1 MRKILSK
8 LVLYLRT
15 IIKYFQLFFK
25 AKEVHKKNEKFFVL
39 IATPIYTN
47 LGDYAIVYAQ
57 LKLLYDCGIKN
68 VLELTRREYEI
79 LRKYLGNIIR
89 DEDVI
94 IIDGG
99 GNIGTLW
106 IEEEYKIRDIIS
118 RFSNN
123 PIIVFPQTAFFE
135 NSKWGEAELDKS
147 FSTFNSHKNLT
158 IFCRDKDTYELFL
171 NKFSVTRIYYVPDIV
186 TYLKPSFSNERNDT
200 CLLCLRDDKESV
212 RSRQLENRIIN
223 CLEEHNIVYN
233 KFSTM
238 SEKKVTKKNRFI
250 LLKNKLYGISRSKF
264 MITDRLHG
272 MLFAA
277 ITGTPCLAID
287 NISHKV
293 KNGYEWIKSLD
304 YILFSESEETIE
316 KSIKELI
323 QLSEKK
329 FNYCNQDIAEYHDLI
344 KEIVRSEAST

>member
-1 MRKILSK
+1 MI
-8 LVLYLRT
+8 
-15 IIKYFQLFFK
+15 YF
-25 AKEVHKKNEKFFVL
+25 
-39 IATPIYTN
+39 
-47 LGDYAIVYAQ
+47 
-57 LKLLYDCGIKN
+57 
-68 VLELTRREYEI
+68 
-79 LRKYLGNIIR
+79 
-89 DEDVI
+89 
-94 IIDGG
+94 
-99 GNIGTLW
+99 
-106 IEEEYKIRDIIS
+106 
-118 RFSNN
+118 
-123 PIIVFPQTAFFE
+123 
-135 NSKWGEAELDKS
+135 
-147 FSTFNSHKNLT
+147 
-158 IFCRDKDTYELFL
+158 
-171 NKFSVTRIYYVPDIV
+171 VPDIV